1 MKPLPPPPQIPR
13 TRKKSFV
20 FCRKE
25 RAENL
30 LRMHEDSLEES
41 KVIFNKKKNLFNVTK
56 KAGQKNSCLM
66 SPVKKRLI
74 FLFKETKQQRL

>member
-41 KVIFNKKKNLFNVTK
+41 KVIFNKKKKTFLTSQK
-56 KAGQKNSCLM
+56 KLA
-66 SPVKKRLI
+66 KKILA
-74 FLFKETKQQRL
+74 